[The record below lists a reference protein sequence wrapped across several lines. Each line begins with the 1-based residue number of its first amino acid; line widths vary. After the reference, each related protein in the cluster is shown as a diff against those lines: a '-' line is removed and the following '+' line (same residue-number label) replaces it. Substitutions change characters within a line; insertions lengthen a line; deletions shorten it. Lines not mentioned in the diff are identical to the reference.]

1 MNSVLYYKRYK
12 QYRTVGQ
19 SLITQEKDSSLVAGV
34 RPSVSDNRDDKWFL
48 KASRERAEKAEVE
61 RTLEDIANAIG
72 ERRSRDLLDIVAT
85 TERNRGWSTVL
96 EYLIEVENKEYS
108 TPASFGKEKT
118 QIEPLKYR
126 EMIFS
131 LLSCNGLEAVQ
142 NDTVSLLQMLKSKTS
157 LADASQ
163 SLLFHTQ
170 EIAMKQIESGDTLFF
185 NPPQE
190 KKDDELSKLLEAT
203 RTEQIA
209 GLTLKR
215 DGELVDITQLWYSE
229 YGRLTLSDLGIKGAK
244 ATIEQFDMVLSVI
257 QVTPEVKQGITIS
270 ETAKTSGMEIVEPSN
285 QTYKELH
292 EHIIG
297 QDIEG
302 LVSKGSS
309 HSLPTLNAM
318 LDNVVTQYMV
328 TKSSADYRQ
337 LLQCINGH
345 VAVRNL
351 NSITHLEKLLRV
363 EDQRIVTPSIMALG
377 NLYHE
382 SSAHAIVDLVC
393 RNMDEQVINASV
405 NALDNILKKSPET
418 MAVIKDA
425 LESECKNRRYL
436 RRLLKRTTQE

>member
-1 MNSVLYYKRYK
+1 
-12 QYRTVGQ
+12 
-19 SLITQEKDSSLVAGV
+19 
-34 RPSVSDNRDDKWFL
+34 VSDNRDDKWFL
-48 KASRERAEKAEVE
+48 KASRDRAEKAEVE

-85 TERNRGWSTVL
+85 VERNKGWNTAL
-96 EYLIEVENKEYS
+96 EYLIEVTNKEYS
-108 TPASFGKEKT
+108 TPASFGRQRT

-142 NDTVSLLQMLKSKTS
+142 NDTVSLLRMLKSRAS

-163 SLLFHTQ
+163 SLLLHTQ
-170 EIAMKQIESGDTLFF
+170 KVVMKQIESGDTLYF
-185 NPPQE
+185 NLPQE
-190 KKDDELSKLLEAT
+190 KKFDELSKLLEAT

-229 YGRLTLSDLGIKGAK
+229 YGRLTLSDLGIKGEK
-244 ATIEQFDMVLSVI
+244 ATLEQFDMVLSVI
-257 QVTPEVKQGITIS
+257 QVSPKVKQGITIS
-270 ETAKTSGMEIVEPSN
+270 ESAKTSGMEIIGPSN
-285 QTYKELH
+285 QIYKELH
-292 EHIIG
+292 EHIIC

-302 LVSKGSS
+302 LVSKGSI

-318 LDNVVTQYMV
+318 LDNAVTQYMV
-328 TKSSADYRQ
+328 TKSSGDYRQ
-337 LLQCINGH
+337 LLHCINGH
-345 VAVRNL
+345 VAVRSF
-351 NSITHLEKLLRV
+351 NSITHLEKLLSV
-363 EDQRIVTPSIMALG
+363 DDQRIVTPSITALG

-393 RNMDEQVINASV
+393 RNMDEQVIKASV

-425 LESECKNRRYL
+425 LESECKNRRHL
-436 RRLLKRTTQE
+436 RRLLKKTLS